1 MEGYFSRTLLRREE
15 GGRGRSVRRR
25 AGRDDVTT
33 RGRGGFA
40 PRGSG
45 GDGEGALGELHRV
58 RDDGVETRGELM
70 GLPAAEPALAVSHVI
85 PGVRR
90 DARADEALVEA
101 LEPTEM
107 LVDAVRPH
115 HDGDGRRALV
125 GEPRLGVY
133 RRAVVG
139 DARER
144 PFLGLHHSLPR
155 GRGCE
160 DMWTRHTAPDERDII
175 PNRPEAINYSFL

>member
-1 MEGYFSRTLLRREE
+1 MDS
-15 GGRGRSVRRR
+15 
-25 AGRDDVTT
+25 
-33 RGRGGFA
+33 
-40 PRGSG
+40 PRGVREG
-45 GDGEGALGELHRV
+45 EGEGALGELHRV

-155 GRGCE
+155 ERGCE

-175 PNRPEAINYSFL
+175 PNRPEVIKDVPMFVRNPVEHPERRNADYFLFLHNKTIVESIS